1 MNEAYDQNFCG
12 FPNYP
17 QFSIWRMMSKIWIKN
32 VYFRLEQALTV
43 CFKKILKVIREKN
56 LSFLMKDQTI
66 PNKKEK
72 INDPFDNLPL
82 SLYISFRKRA
92 KRYSSFKKM
101 NFKSTEY
108 ENHAFFT
115 RNLENHDSSNI
126 CSLLRAYIN
135 NLIDLSINE
144 INVHYLGHSQVV
156 ISYIRFLNRIIKS
169 YNLTSHTKL

>member
-1 MNEAYDQNFCG
+1 M
-12 FPNYP
+12 
-17 QFSIWRMMSKIWIKN
+17 
-32 VYFRLEQALTV
+32 
-43 CFKKILKVIREKN
+43 
-56 LSFLMKDQTI
+56 
-66 PNKKEK
+66 NKKEK

-92 KRYSSFKKM
+92 KRYSSFKTM

-126 CSLLRAYIN
+126 CCLLRAYIN

-156 ISYIRFLNRIIKS
+156 ISYICFLNCIIKS
-169 YNLTSHTKL
+169 SNLTSHTKL